1 MNTWLLYI
9 IIAAILVVAELIFFR
24 VADRYKLVDKS
35 NGSTSTSI
43 VTRKG
48 GGVIF
53 LLSIV
58 IWGVMMLSLG
68 NEIVDY
74 VPFLSGLLL
83 IAGVSFL
90 DEFHSVPDSIRV
102 AAQFIAMGL
111 MFWTLGVMY
120 WDLWWKLLIALIL
133 FVGTI
138 NVIGFMDGVNGI
150 TAGYSL
156 VVLLSLFLLNDQLD
170 KPFILDSF
178 LGVSILGVLV
188 FGFYN
193 FRPSGK
199 AKVFAGSVGSV
210 GIAFIM
216 LFALGKLII
225 QTSDVTWFV
234 FLVVYGVDGCLT
246 VFHQLLRHEGLGRTH
261 RKHAYQLMANEL
273 GMNHVKVSLF
283 YMGVQLAISLIMIY
297 LIPNT
302 AEAHWTYLIAVS
314 LVLSVA
320 YILFI
325 KKYYP
330 LYEAY
335 LQRQRLETTE
345 RITPDLLDQLT
356 AQAKTTPSRSMDY
369 DLCGIA
375 KGLSQRTL
383 IAIEPD
389 AAVSMHRPQ
398 KSSETVVC
406 LRGRLVEEFYD
417 EVERRCVETIE
428 LSPNGPVVA
437 LNIPAGQW
445 HTGRAL
451 ESGTVVVVVK
461 DGKSEAKKQS
471 LVYMNG
477 HYEMSGE

>member
-1 MNTWLLYI
+1 MDTWLLYI
-9 IIAAILVVAELIFFR
+9 IIAVTLVVAELIYFR
-24 VADRYKLVDKS
+24 VADKYKLIDNQKD
-35 NGSTSTSI
+35 GSSPLI
-43 VTRKG
+43 VGRREG
-48 GGVIF
+48 GIVF

-58 IWGVMMLSLG
+58 TWGGMMSFQG
-68 NEIVDY
+68 NEIEKY
-74 VPFLSGLLL
+74 LPFLCGLLL
-83 IAGVSFL
+83 VAGVSFWS
-90 DEFHSVPDSIRV
+90 DIRSVPDSVRIAV
-102 AAQFIAMGL
+102 QFVAMGL
-111 MFWTLGVMY
+111 MFWTMDVMY
-120 WDLWWKLLIALIL
+120 WDLWWKVLIALVL
-133 FVGTI
+133 FVGVI

-156 VVLLSLFLLNDQLD
+156 VVLLSLFLLNEQLD
-170 KPFILDSF
+170 KPFILDSL
-178 LGVSILGVLV
+178 LGVSILAVLV

-193 FRPSGK
+193 FRPTGK

-225 QTSDVTWFV
+225 QTSDLTWMI
-234 FLVVYGVDGCLT
+234 FLVVYGIDGCLT
-246 VFHQLLRHEGLGRTH
+246 VFHQLIRHEGLGRTH

-283 YMGVQLAISLIMIY
+283 YMGLQLAISLIMIY

-302 AEAHWTYLIAVS
+302 AEAHWIYLVVVA

-325 KKYYP
+325 KKYYH

-356 AQAKTTPSRSMDY
+356 TQAETTPSRCMDY
-369 DLCGIA
+369 ELGTIA
-375 KGLSQRTL
+375 KSLSQRTL
-383 IAIEPD
+383 VAIEPD
-389 AAVSMHRPQ
+389 SAVQMRRPQ
-398 KSSETVVC
+398 KSPETVVC

-417 EVERRCVETIE
+417 DLERRCVETIE
-428 LSPNGPVVA
+428 LSPKGPVVA

-445 HTGRAL
+445 HTERAL
-451 ESGTVVVVVK
+451 ESGTLILVVK
-461 DGKSEAKKQS
+461 DGKPETKKQS
-471 LVYMNG
+471 LVYING
-477 HYEMSGE
+477 HYEMSR